1 MIKVSIFYPNGPDA
15 YFDEAYYRDH
25 HMPMVKN
32 RLGEH
37 CKYYTIDKAV
47 PDGSGTVN
55 APYIAMGHLYCESV
69 EAFQTGLGL
78 HAEEIMADI
87 SSYTNQAPIIQF
99 SEVLVG

>member
-15 YFDEAYYRDH
+15 HFDETYYRDH

-32 RLGEH
+32 RLGAH
-37 CKYYTIDKAV
+37 CKYYTIDKAILDG
-47 PDGSGTVN
+47 PDTSS
-55 APYIAMGHLYCESV
+55 APYIAMGHLYCASV
-69 EAFQTGLGL
+69 EAFQTGFGL

-87 SSYTNQAPIIQF
+87 SNYTNQTPTIQF